1 MSHIRGPVVGR
12 HSDSI
17 DMTGPIDMIGLDRKR
32 RSGLTLFAIA
42 AAILVVATAI
52 AVLLLAT

>member
-1 MSHIRGPVVGR
+1 MSQVRGPVVGR
-12 HSDSI
+12 HSDAI
-17 DMTGPIDMIGLDRKR
+17 DVTGPIDMIGLDRKR
-32 RSGLTLFAIA
+32 RGPTLLAVV

>member
-1 MSHIRGPVVGR
+1 MGR